1 MKSYVIFGCGRFGS
15 AIAQTLVDLGNE
27 VMVIDENMDKLETI
41 ADKVTT
47 AIQADLLDE
56 TETSSIGLNNFDG
69 AVVAI
74 GSNFEAAIMATVL
87 AKEAGIPYI
96 AVKAV
101 SNRQGL
107 ILKRVGASK
116 VIYPE
121 RDMGIRVA
129 RDLSK
134 SKLVDY
140 IELSTNYSIAK
151 FDSLPEWRNKSLID
165 LNFRKKYKVTVLAI
179 ERKEISDLVDPNPE
193 TIIKDGDVL
202 VIIGHIE
209 NLQKLEKK
217 AIKDENKN

>member
-15 AIAQTLVDLGNE
+15 AIAKTLVDLGNE
-27 VMVIDENMDKLETI
+27 VMIVDEDMSKLETI
-41 ADKVTT
+41 ADNVTT

-56 TETSSIGLNNFDG
+56 AETSSIGLNNFDG

-107 ILKRVGASK
+107 ILKRVGATK

-140 IELSTNYSIAK
+140 IELGSNYSIAK
-151 FDSLPEWRNKSLID
+151 FDSLPEWWNKSLID
-165 LNFRKKYKVTVLAI
+165 LNFRKKYKVTVLAM
-179 ERKEISDLVDPNPE
+179 ERKEDGDLVDPSPD
-193 TIIKDGDVL
+193 TIIKKNDVL
-202 VIIGHIE
+202 VIIGHVE

-217 AIKDENKN
+217 AIKEEEKI